1 MNHLYSRK
9 INEAIEATKV
19 YLEQVVE
26 KPDPAFAGF
35 APCPFARKERLNDGI
50 MWHAQRII
58 IDEPD
63 EKLLQVLITFLEKSE
78 KKSLLILDPFSKI
91 GYKETEAFGRHF
103 KRFVK
108 ELGLSAIVFHPDH
121 LYSIGGVKTR
131 CSPYPMLNVGLDKDF
146 QSGYNTL
153 RKTDYYSKWSLKELK
168 KINREKEF
176 KDG

>member
-1 MNHLYSRK
+1 MNHLYTR
-9 INEAIEATKV
+9 EANRAIQETKKF
-19 YLEQVVE
+19 LKGVVE
-26 KPDPAFAGF
+26 QPHPVFAGLP
-35 APCPFARKERLNDGI
+35 PCPFARKERI
-50 MWHAQRII
+50 EKKIKWHCQRINPDDV
-58 IDEPD
+58 DER
-63 EKLLQVLITFLEKSE
+63 LLQILIDFSEQNEKN
-78 KKSLLILDPFSKI
+78 SLLLLDPFSKI

-121 LYSIGGVKTR
+121 PYSIGGVKTR

>member
-1 MNHLYSRK
+1 M
-9 INEAIEATKV
+9 INCNVE
-19 YLEQVVE
+19 VVE

-35 APCPFARKERLNDGI
+35 APCPFARKERLNDSI

-58 IDEPD
+58 IDQPD
-63 EKLLQVLITFLEKSE
+63 EKLLQVLITFLEKKE

-121 LYSIGGVKTR
+121 PYSIGGVKTR

-146 QSGYNTL
+146 QKGYNTL

-168 KINREKEF
+168 KINRQQEF